1 MLTLGPKTAS
11 SFRSSGLHQVR
22 KQELSTK
29 NTKPSPPKP
38 EKLIKA
44 STPSPASPE
53 ASPSLETSPV
63 IDNHVQSDAPSPKRA
78 SDLGVNS
85 TLEPTLDP
93 RIDSIVDT
101 VIDSAIDPTSD
112 SFYSSTFGYD
122 IPPQKAVTDDQF
134 PKDAFSKSTWS
145 LIGDRMM
152 APDLQSLC
160 LTNRWNASY
169 FQDRLT
175 RVGIIHTW
183 GNRIKGDPG
192 WGGEYCGAEEEV
204 EKVEDGEEGGEGE
217 AIDDGRER
225 SRSGDLVFGDC
236 HKLNKKLAN
245 RAPSGGVPIV
255 DSHRRY
261 PVLGQDPES
270 DDEEYSQNLA
280 RVGIVNNSGPL
291 GRLGKGN
298 PALWAIQ
305 NLRINTL
312 GSMLQSG
319 LQADLRFQ
327 HPLPCPN
334 ANHKTDEE
342 RINCKAKPY
351 SLLTYAICC
360 GHAQMVEVILSC
372 YETYPGITHQVNHCP
387 INSKDDIGMLSA
399 LHYALSHEP
408 PDDDIL
414 HLLFSYIN
422 PDVNFGDRET
432 PLMWICK
439 EKPLKETETNFMNSV
454 RKLLDLDAAINKQG
468 LGYETVLHRA
478 VANKMTKFT
487 HLFLTTQE
495 QRYKKAMQ
503 IQKENEIAEW
513 AAKNPQSGD
522 YIPTPGEL
530 EQQKIVLPPHWHIP
544 PATLV
549 NMQDDAA
556 CTPLHYA
563 VMYLTPKGLLDE
575 ESYDPEN
582 VEGVLDRKV
591 LVDTLLGFGADP
603 NKRNKFGETPL
614 HYAVCSCE
622 GKGEEYCVVK
632 RLRRAGAKIDVRD
645 FEGLTP
651 VDSAERKRE
660 NGIGSGVC
668 WMEGLEDEE
677 TLEDEEMLQGE
688 APMGNV
694 GKTLGPSSEMDAAMA
709 PMRNAML
716 NQMSIIDDLIKKF
729 MGVVEKL

>member
-1 MLTLGPKTAS
+1 M
-11 SFRSSGLHQVR
+11 
-22 KQELSTK
+22 
-29 NTKPSPPKP
+29 
-38 EKLIKA
+38 KA
-44 STPSPASPE
+44 YTPSSE
-53 ASPSLETSPV
+53 ASPV
-63 IDNHVQSDAPSPKRA
+63 IENHVQPDAPSPRTA
-78 SDLGVNS
+78 SDPDVNS
-85 TLEPTLDP
+85 TLESTLDS
-93 RIDSIVDT
+93 RIDSTLDSRIDST
-101 VIDSAIDPTSD
+101 LDSAIDSTLDSTSD

-122 IPPQKAVTDDQF
+122 IKPQKAITDDQF
-134 PKDAFSKSTWS
+134 PKDAFSKSIWS

-160 LTNRWNASY
+160 LTNRFNASY

-183 GNRIKGDPG
+183 GNRIRGDPR
-192 WGGEYCGAEEEV
+192 WGGEYCGAEEE
-204 EKVEDGEEGGEGE
+204 EE
-217 AIDDGRER
+217 AIGGGRER
-225 SRSGDLVFGDC
+225 SLSGAMVFGDC
-236 HKLNKKLAN
+236 HKLDKKLDN
-245 RAPSGGVPIV
+245 KEAPSGGVPVV

-270 DDEEYSQNLA
+270 DDEEYTQNLA
-280 RVGIVNNSGPL
+280 RLGIVNNSGPL

-334 ANHKTDEE
+334 ANHKTDKE

-372 YETYPGITHQVNHCP
+372 YKTYPGITHQVNHCP
-387 INSKDDIGMLSA
+387 INSKYDIGKLSA

-408 PDDDIL
+408 PNDEIL

-439 EKPLKETETNFMNSV
+439 EKPLKETETNFMDSV
-454 RKLLDLDAAINKQG
+454 RRLLDFDAAINNQG

-478 VANKMTKFT
+478 VAHKMTQFT

-513 AAKNPQSGD
+513 AAKNPQPGD
-522 YIPTPGEL
+522 YIPTPEEL
-530 EQQKIVLPPHWHIP
+530 EQEQQKQIVLPPHWYIP

-549 NMQDDAA
+549 NIQDDAA

-563 VMYLTPKGLLDE
+563 VMYLTPKGVLDE
-575 ESYDPEN
+575 ESYDQEN
-582 VEGVLDRKV
+582 LEEVLDRKV
-591 LVDTLLGFGADP
+591 LVDTLLRFGADP

-614 HYAVCSCE
+614 HYAVCGCE
-622 GKGEEYCVVK
+622 GEGEEYCFVK
-632 RLRRAGAKIDVRD
+632 RLRRAGAKTGVRD
-645 FEGLTP
+645 FEGLMP
-651 VDSAERKRE
+651 LDSANSKMEK
-660 NGIGSGVC
+660 GIGSGVC
-668 WMEGLEDEE
+668 WRARNQW
-677 TLEDEEMLQGE
+677 EMLG
-688 APMGNV
+688 GR
-694 GKTLGPSSEMDAAMA
+694 LD
-709 PMRNAML
+709 
-716 NQMSIIDDLIKKF
+716 
-729 MGVVEKL
+729 